1 MAFIVEFDDG
11 PCVWFFESSQES
23 AVCTFYDELFKSW
36 SLRTGKSTSSLGDQE
51 VVEVDDSGD
60 EGSDLSTIM
69 DVKVKDDPYEV
80 DPCEAKQLETIASDL
95 QDYTRS
101 ALEALGEAM
110 QLDDSDDEPPVAPV
124 HVPVVTP
131 SVGET
136 RADAVEMPS
145 PKPPSKKEFQPL
157 TMPQSVEEVEARI
170 KYLECFDCTYGLR
183 SNNHQV

>member
-1 MAFIVEFDDG
+1 MTAPVFD
-11 PCVWFFESSQES
+11 FLRALRNLQFALSMMSSSNLGVSVRAKALPAWGTRRLWKWKIQGMKE
-23 AVCTFYDELFKSW
+23 VTWVPSW
-36 SLRTGKSTSSLGDQE
+36 MSKWKMTHMRWIHVRQSSL
-51 VVEVDDSGD
+51 
-60 EGSDLSTIM
+60 
-69 DVKVKDDPYEV
+69 
-80 DPCEAKQLETIASDL
+80 KQIASDL

-110 QLDDSDDEPPVAPV
+110 QLDASDDEPPVAPV